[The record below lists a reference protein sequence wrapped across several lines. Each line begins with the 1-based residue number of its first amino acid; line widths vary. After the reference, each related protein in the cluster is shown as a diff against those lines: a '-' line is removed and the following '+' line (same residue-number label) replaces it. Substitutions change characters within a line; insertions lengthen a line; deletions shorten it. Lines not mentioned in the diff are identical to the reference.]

1 MKLNFIQ
8 PKIDVI
14 SSYKNFNNETVCFD
28 GPLSEQYV
36 YIKTNKDGFNKIK
49 LIAEECVDGVQFL
62 CVPGSLNIDYVV
74 AIPYNIIA
82 YLSSE
87 ALSYDTLMYLDSE
100 GYGETFPNVFYNIVF
115 GKSNVQFDRDMIN
128 EHTMMDKTFIKQR
141 LDDIQYDILNNDELC
156 EINPLFKL
164 YTHLIAL
171 RITGTDSSIRKL
183 IAVWESND
191 LFDTLSAK
199 TFLRPYSCFISDY
212 FARDYALVKP
222 DVANEIF
229 DDWCK
234 IIESQ
239 YELVKK
245 ASGDMVEN
253 DLRIY
258 PPTHAAQTTVIVNLS
273 LMMNYIKY
281 ALDDKNHVDYF
292 TVAIAHE
299 MVKILKIHNDTPE
312 VKEFL
317 EHYMYGISHMEY
329 RVEAYQQM
337 FDEKIN
343 NQ

>member
-14 SSYKNFNNETVCFD
+14 SSYKNFKNETVFFD

-36 YIKTNKDGFNKIK
+36 YIKTNKDGFDKIK

-74 AIPYNIIA
+74 AIPYSIIA

-87 ALSYDTLMYLDSE
+87 ALSYDMLMYLDSE
-100 GYGETFPNVFYNIVF
+100 GYGEIFPNVFYNIVF
-115 GKSNVQFDRDMIN
+115 GKSNVQFDRDMLN
-128 EHTMMDKTFIKQR
+128 EHTMMDKTFVEQR
-141 LDDIQYDILNNDELC
+141 LDDIRYDILNADEIC
-156 EINPLFKL
+156 EINPLFKI

-171 RITGTDSSIRKL
+171 RITGTNNSIRQL
-183 IAVWESND
+183 FSVYQSND
-191 LFDTLSAK
+191 LVDTLSAK

-222 DVANEIF
+222 DVVNEIF

-239 YELVKK
+239 YELVEK

-258 PPTHAAQTTVIVNLS
+258 PPTHAVQTTVIVNLS

-281 ALDDKNHVDYF
+281 VLDDKNYADYF
-292 TVAIAHE
+292 TVALAYE
-299 MVKILKIHNDTPE
+299 MIKILNIHKDIIE
-312 VKEFL
+312 VKDFL
-317 EHYMYGISHMEY
+317 EHYIYGISHMEH
-329 RVEAYQQM
+329 RVEAYEQM
-337 FDEKIN
+337 YNEKIN